1 MLGYLTS
8 TPYPLALPLTRF
20 EPTALFLGWLAA
32 TWIRYRYES
41 KQITDQTVTIDSL
54 WLLLTLSQCVDLNS

>member
-1 MLGYLTS
+1 
-8 TPYPLALPLTRF
+8 LTRF

-54 WLLLTLSQCVDLNS
+54 WLLLTLSQCVDLILERGV